1 MRGILQLRRLKMRS
15 RLKTH
20 DECQDSEC
28 NRQLCRSA
36 HQNAPAVA
44 RDEPERLG
52 EQIGV
57 TFQQVQK
64 YEKGINRIGASR
76 LQRIAEVLQTSPS
89 FFFEQENS
97 ESLTLQGLD
106 LSANMDPVAEF
117 LRTKEGLVLNRA
129 FLKIA
134 DSNIR
139 ETVIALVK
147 AMAQAEGDGLTLG
160 TSKADITHPLG
171 E

>member
-1 MRGILQLRRLKMRS
+1 MNVKTANAIDSYVGARIRMR
-15 RLKTH
+15 
-20 DECQDSEC
+20 
-28 NRQLCRSA
+28 RQLLGMS
-36 HQNAPAVA
+36 Q
-44 RDEPERLG
+44 ERLG

-97 ESLTLQGLD
+97 EPLTLQGLD
-106 LSANMDPVAEF
+106 LSATMDPVAEF

-134 DSNIR
+134 DSNVR

-147 AMAQAEGDGLTLG
+147 AMAQAESRGAALG
-160 TSKADITHPLG
+160 ASGADITLPLG

>member
-1 MRGILQLRRLKMRS
+1 MNVKTANAIDSYVGARIRMR
-15 RLKTH
+15 
-20 DECQDSEC
+20 
-28 NRQLCRSA
+28 RQLLGMS
-36 HQNAPAVA
+36 Q
-44 RDEPERLG
+44 ERLA

-76 LQRIAEVLQTSPS
+76 LQRIAEVLHTSPS

-97 ESLTLQGLD
+97 EPLTLQGLE
-106 LSANMDPVAEF
+106 LPANTDPVVEF

-134 DSNIR
+134 DRKIR
-139 ETVIALVK
+139 ESVIALVK
-147 AMAQAEGDGLTLG
+147 AMAQTESRSVTLAA
-160 TSKADITHPLG
+160 SAADITLPLG

>member
-1 MRGILQLRRLKMRS
+1 MNVKTANAIDSYVGARIRMR
-15 RLKTH
+15 
-20 DECQDSEC
+20 
-28 NRQLCRSA
+28 RQLLGMS
-36 HQNAPAVA
+36 Q
-44 RDEPERLG
+44 ERLS

-76 LQRIAEVLQTSPS
+76 LQRIAEVLHTSVS

-97 ESLTLQGLD
+97 EPLTLQGLD
-106 LSANMDPVAEF
+106 LSANTDPVAEF
-117 LRTKEGLVLNRA
+117 LRTKEGLALNRA

-134 DSNIR
+134 DRNIR

-147 AMAQAEGDGLTLG
+147 AMAQAESRGVTLG
-160 TSKADITHPLG
+160 ASGADITLPLG

>member
-1 MRGILQLRRLKMRS
+1 MNVKTANAIDSYVGARIRMR
-15 RLKTH
+15 
-20 DECQDSEC
+20 
-28 NRQLCRSA
+28 RQLLGMS
-36 HQNAPAVA
+36 Q
-44 RDEPERLG
+44 ERLG

-97 ESLTLQGLD
+97 EPLTLQGLD

-129 FLKIA
+129 SLKIA

-147 AMAQAEGDGLTLG
+147 AMAQAESRGV
-160 TSKADITHPLG
+160 TSRTSVTDITLPLG

>member
-1 MRGILQLRRLKMRS
+1 MNVKTANAIDSYVGARIRMR
-15 RLKTH
+15 
-20 DECQDSEC
+20 
-28 NRQLCRSA
+28 RQLLGMS
-36 HQNAPAVA
+36 Q
-44 RDEPERLG
+44 ERLA

-76 LQRIAEVLQTSPS
+76 LQRIADVLHTSVS

-97 ESLTLQGLD
+97 EPLTLQGLD
-106 LSANMDPVAEF
+106 LSANNDPVAEF
-117 LRTKEGLVLNRA
+117 LRTKEGLALNRA

-134 DSNIR
+134 DRNIR

-147 AMAQAEGDGLTLG
+147 AMAQAESRGVTLG
-160 TSKADITHPLG
+160 ASVADITLPLG

>member
-1 MRGILQLRRLKMRS
+1 MNVKTANAIDSYVGARIRMR
-15 RLKTH
+15 
-20 DECQDSEC
+20 
-28 NRQLCRSA
+28 RQLLGMS
-36 HQNAPAVA
+36 Q
-44 RDEPERLG
+44 ERLA

-76 LQRIAEVLQTSPS
+76 LQRIAEVLHTSPS

-97 ESLTLQGLD
+97 EPLTLQGLD
-106 LSANMDPVAEF
+106 LSANADPVAEF
-117 LRTKEGLVLNRA
+117 LRTKEGLALNRA

-134 DSNIR
+134 DRNVR

-147 AMAQAEGDGLTLG
+147 AMAQAESRGV
-160 TSKADITHPLG
+160 TSGASIADITLPLG

>member
-1 MRGILQLRRLKMRS
+1 MNVKTANAIDSYVGARIRMR
-15 RLKTH
+15 
-20 DECQDSEC
+20 
-28 NRQLCRSA
+28 RQLLGMS
-36 HQNAPAVA
+36 Q
-44 RDEPERLG
+44 ERLG

-97 ESLTLQGLD
+97 EPLTLQGLD
-106 LSANMDPVAEF
+106 LSANVDPVAEF

-147 AMAQAEGDGLTLG
+147 AMAQAESRGVTLG
-160 TSKADITHPLG
+160 ASAADITLPLG

>member
-1 MRGILQLRRLKMRS
+1 MNVKTPNAIDSYVGARIRMR
-15 RLKTH
+15 
-20 DECQDSEC
+20 
-28 NRQLCRSA
+28 RQLLGMS
-36 HQNAPAVA
+36 Q
-44 RDEPERLG
+44 ERLA

-76 LQRIAEVLQTSPS
+76 LQRIADVLHTSVS

-97 ESLTLQGLD
+97 EPLTLQGLD
-106 LSANMDPVAEF
+106 LSANTDPVAEF
-117 LRTKEGLVLNRA
+117 LRTKEGLALNRA

-134 DSNIR
+134 DRNIR

-147 AMAQAEGDGLTLG
+147 AMAQAESRGVTLG
-160 TSKADITHPLG
+160 ASVADITLPLG

>member
-1 MRGILQLRRLKMRS
+1 MSQ
-15 RLKTH
+15 
-20 DECQDSEC
+20 
-28 NRQLCRSA
+28 
-36 HQNAPAVA
+36 
-44 RDEPERLG
+44 ERLA

-76 LQRIAEVLQTSPS
+76 LQRIAEVLHTSPS
-89 FFFEQENS
+89 FFFEQGDS
-97 ESLTLQGLD
+97 QPLAVRGLD
-106 LSANMDPVAEF
+106 GPDHADPVAEF

-134 DSNIR
+134 DPEIR
-139 ETVIALVK
+139 ESIIALVT
-147 AMAQAEGDGLTLG
+147 AMGQAESRGL
-160 TSKADITHPLG
+160 SVAASVADSSRPLG

>member
-1 MRGILQLRRLKMRS
+1 MNVKTANAIDSYVGARIRLRR
-15 RLKTH
+15 
-20 DECQDSEC
+20 
-28 NRQLCRSA
+28 QLLGMS
-36 HQNAPAVA
+36 Q
-44 RDEPERLG
+44 ERLA

-76 LQRIAEVLQTSPS
+76 LQRIAEVLHTSPS
-89 FFFEQENS
+89 FFFEQESS
-97 ESLTLQGLD
+97 EPLTLHGLD

-147 AMAQAEGDGLTLG
+147 AMAQAESRGLTSG
-160 TSKADITHPLG
+160 ASAADIILPLG

>member
-1 MRGILQLRRLKMRS
+1 MNVKTPNAIDSYVGARIRTRRQQLGMS
-15 RLKTH
+15 
-20 DECQDSEC
+20 Q
-28 NRQLCRSA
+28 
-36 HQNAPAVA
+36 
-44 RDEPERLG
+44 ERLA

-76 LQRIAEVLQTSPS
+76 LQRIADVLRASPS
-89 FFFEQENS
+89 FFFEQEDS
-97 ESLTLQGLD
+97 EPLTRQGLD
-106 LSANMDPVAEF
+106 LSANGDPVAEF
-117 LRTKEGLVLNRA
+117 LQSKEGLALNRA

-134 DSNIR
+134 DRNVR

-147 AMAQAEGDGLTLG
+147 AMAQAESRNVTFGISAADLTY
-160 TSKADITHPLG
+160 PLG

>member
-1 MRGILQLRRLKMRS
+1 MNVKTANAIDSYVGARIKMR
-15 RLKTH
+15 
-20 DECQDSEC
+20 
-28 NRQLCRSA
+28 RQLLGMS
-36 HQNAPAVA
+36 Q
-44 RDEPERLG
+44 ERLG

-89 FFFEQENS
+89 FFFEQKNS
-97 ESLTLQGLD
+97 EPLTLQGLD

-147 AMAQAEGDGLTLG
+147 AMAQAESRGLTSG
-160 TSKADITHPLG
+160 ASVADITLPLG

>member
-1 MRGILQLRRLKMRS
+1 MNV
-15 RLKTH
+15 KTANAI
-20 DECQDSEC
+20 DSYVGARIRAR
-28 NRQLCRSA
+28 RQLLGMS
-36 HQNAPAVA
+36 Q
-44 RDEPERLG
+44 ERLA

-76 LQRIAEVLQTSPS
+76 LQRIADVLHTSVS

-97 ESLTLQGLD
+97 EPLTLQGLD
-106 LSANMDPVAEF
+106 LSAKTDPVAEF
-117 LRTKEGLVLNRA
+117 LRTKEGLALNRA

-134 DSNIR
+134 DRNIR

-147 AMAQAEGDGLTLG
+147 AMAQAENRGVTLG
-160 TSKADITHPLG
+160 ASVADITLPLG